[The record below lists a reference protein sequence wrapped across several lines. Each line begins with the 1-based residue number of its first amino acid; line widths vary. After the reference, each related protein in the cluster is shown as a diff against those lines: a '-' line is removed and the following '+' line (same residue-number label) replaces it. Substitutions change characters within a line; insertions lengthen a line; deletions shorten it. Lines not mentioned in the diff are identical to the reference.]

1 MSVHREAI
9 QTAFGG
15 PELISLVEAPVP
27 SPGPGEVR
35 VKVAAA
41 GLNPVDWKLAAYPA
55 LAEMFGVTI
64 PGGYGSDFSGI
75 VDALGPDVTGFA
87 VGDAVFGGARGHAV
101 ADYTVVPTS
110 ALLPVPE
117 GLSLDDA
124 ATLPIAG
131 ATAAAALAPLALG
144 PQDTVLIGGAA
155 GGVGVLAVQLAAATG
170 ATVVATGSPAN
181 HDFLAGL
188 GALPVAYGDGLA
200 DRVRGLTDRPVT
212 AAVDLQGTAT
222 VEAALALGVA
232 PERITAIAAGGDLPA
247 GVISTGGAA
256 AAPGASRTSPPGS
269 PPANCA
275 WRSPDAIRSTNSPLP
290 SRGSPRGTCAASSSS
305 SPESPPCRA
314 PRIGVRCGSPRPQR
328 AGQRLQ

>member
-35 VKVAAA
+35 VMVAAA

-256 AAPGASRTSPPGS
+256 AAPGALADVAARVASGELRVEIAGRYPLDGL
-269 PPANCA
+269 PAA
-275 WRSPDAIRSTNSPLP
+275 VARLAEGHV
-290 SRGSPRGTCAASSSS
+290 RGKLIVVA
-305 SPESPPCRA
+305 
-314 PRIGVRCGSPRPQR
+314 
-328 AGQRLQ
+328 